1 MTDTRRRATRIVNVI
16 LPIVILGDMVYYQF
30 CLSSCAYLKGDLFG
44 VDMKLVGLIIPLPLI
59 AVALLK
65 WDLLYLLGLSFGI
78 GGEIKL
84 LSYQIGNGVYCP
96 YCLFAAAVMLFLFI
110 FNFDRRRP
118 GLTALFVIIGF
129 FVFRF
134 FFHASATP
142 SFGCLPF
149 ILRG

>member
-1 MTDTRRRATRIVNVI
+1 MADTSSRTKRVI
-16 LPIVILGDMVYYQF
+16 NSLLPIVILGDMIYYQF
-30 CLSSCAYLKGDLFG
+30 CLTSCAYLKGDFFG

-84 LSYQIGNGVYCP
+84 ISYQIGNGVYCP
-96 YCLFAAAVMLFLFI
+96 YCLFAAAIMVFLFI

-118 GLTALFVIIGF
+118 GLTVLFIIIGF
-129 FVFRF
+129 FVFQF
-134 FFHASATP
+134 FFHASTTP
-142 SFGCLPF
+142 SYGYLPLF
-149 ILRG
+149 VRG